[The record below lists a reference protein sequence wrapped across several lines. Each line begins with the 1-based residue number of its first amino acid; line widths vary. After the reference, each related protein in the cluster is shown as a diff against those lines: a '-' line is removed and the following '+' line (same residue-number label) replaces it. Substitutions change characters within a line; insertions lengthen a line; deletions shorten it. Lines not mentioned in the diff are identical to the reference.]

1 MTRPSRALYLTAL
14 GALTLILVTGCSTAV
29 SASSTSPVLGP
40 GPPAT
45 GPPDTVPASSLHGIH
60 KIRHVIVIVQEN
72 RSFDSY
78 FGTYPGADGIPM
90 KHGVPTTCS
99 WNPTTHQCQR
109 PYYDTSVI
117 NSGGPHN
124 VPNSKADINGGQ
136 MNGFVGQAVN
146 AHKATCGKAVLDP
159 SCTIKVRRP
168 DVMGYHDYHQIPN
181 YWSYAR
187 HYVLQDHFFADDDG
201 WSEPNHE
208 AMVSG
213 WSALC
218 TSTTDPMS
226 CRSSADKTGQVVRRR
241 GQPAYPWTDLT
252 WLLYHQGVSWAYY
265 ISSGKQPDCNTGIM
279 GCDFLPQSAHTP
291 SIWNPLPRFTDV
303 RQTHQVNHIQDT
315 KLLFKAARTGRLPA
329 VSWVIPN
336 YAQSEHPPASIARG
350 QAWVTKVI
358 NAVMRSKD
366 WKSSAIFL
374 TWDDWGGFYDHVK
387 PPTVDSLGYG
397 LRVPGLVI
405 SPYARKGFIDHQVLS
420 PDAYLKFIEDD
431 FLGGQRINPK
441 TDGRPDS
448 RPNVRENQP
457 ILGNVRADFNFH
469 QHPRPPMLLKLHP

>member
-1 MTRPSRALYLTAL
+1 MTRPSRALCIAAL
-14 GALTLILVTGCSTAV
+14 GVVTMMLVTGCATTV
-29 SASSTSPVLGP
+29 SASSASQ

-45 GPPDTVPASSLHGIH
+45 EPLDTAPASSLHGIH

-90 KHGVPTTCS
+90 KHGVPTACS
-99 WNPTTHQCQR
+99 WDPVTNRCLR
-109 PYYDTSVI
+109 PYYDTNTI

-124 VPNSKADINGGQ
+124 VGNEQVDVNGGR
-136 MNGFVGQAVN
+136 MNGFVGQAVR
-146 AHKATCGKAVLDP
+146 AHTRKCGKAVLDP
-159 SCTIKVRRP
+159 SCTINVRRP

-187 HYVLQDHFFADDDG
+187 HYVLQDHFFASNDG
-201 WSEPNHE
+201 WSEPMHE
-208 AMVSG
+208 AIVSG

-218 TSTTDPMS
+218 TSTTNPMS
-226 CRSSADKTGQVVRRR
+226 CRSSADKTGQLVRQP

-252 WLLYHQGVSWAYY
+252 WLFYHHDVSWAYY
-265 ISSGKQPDCNTGIM
+265 ISAGQSPDCGEGVM
-279 GCDFLPQSAHTP
+279 GCKFRPQSATTP

-303 RQTHQVNHIQDT
+303 RQTHQVNHVQDSS
-315 KLLFKAARTGRLPA
+315 LFFKAARAARLPA

-336 YAQSEHPPASIARG
+336 YVQSEHPPASITRG
-350 QAWVTKVI
+350 QAWVTSVI

-366 WKSSAIFL
+366 WRSSAIFL

-405 SPYARKGFIDHQVLS
+405 SPYARHGFIDHQVLS

-431 FLGGQRINPK
+431 FLGDRRIDPR
-441 TDGRPDS
+441 TDGRADS
-448 RPNVRENQP
+448 RPDVRENAA
-457 ILGNVRADFNFH
+457 ILGDIRADFNFR
-469 QHPRPPMLLKLHP
+469 QRPRPPILLKLHP

>member
-14 GALTLILVTGCSTAV
+14 GALTLILVTGCTTAV
-29 SASSTSPVLGP
+29 SASSTSLGP
-40 GPPAT
+40 GPPT
-45 GPPDTVPASSLHGIH
+45 TEPPDTVPASSLHGIH

-99 WNPTTHQCQR
+99 WNPVTQQCQR
-109 PYYDTSVI
+109 PYYDTSII

-124 VPNSKADINGGQ
+124 VPNSRADINGGQ
-136 MNGFVGQAVN
+136 MNGFVEQAVN
-146 AHKATCGKAVLDP
+146 AHKGTCGKAVLDP

-213 WSALC
+213 WSARC

-226 CRSSADKTGQVVRRR
+226 CRSSANRTGQVVRQP

-252 WLLYHQGVSWAYY
+252 WLLFHHDVSWAYY
-265 ISSGKQPDCNTGIM
+265 ISSGAQPDCNTGIM
-279 GCDFLPQSAHTP
+279 GCHFLPQNAHTP

-303 RQTHQVNHIQDT
+303 RQTHQVNHVQDSS
-315 KLLFKAARTGRLPA
+315 LFFKAARAGRLPA

-336 YAQSEHPPASIARG
+336 YAESEHPPASIARG
-350 QAWVTKVI
+350 QAWVTSVI
-358 NAVMRSKD
+358 NVVMRSKD
-366 WKSSAIFL
+366 WRSSAIFL

-405 SPYARKGFIDHQVLS
+405 SPYARQGFIDHQVLS

-431 FLGGQRINPK
+431 FLSGQRINPK

-448 RPNVRENQP
+448 RPDVRENQP
-457 ILGNVRADFNFH
+457 ILGDVRADFNFH
-469 QHPRPPMLLKLHP
+469 QRPRPPMVLKLHP

>member
-1 MTRPSRALYLTAL
+1 M
-14 GALTLILVTGCSTAV
+14 
-29 SASSTSPVLGP
+29 
-40 GPPAT
+40 
-45 GPPDTVPASSLHGIH
+45 
-60 KIRHVIVIVQEN
+60 IVIVQEN

-90 KHGVPTTCS
+90 KHGVATTCS
-99 WNPTTHQCQR
+99 WNPITQRCQR
-109 PYYDTSVI
+109 PYYDTSII

-136 MNGFVGQAVN
+136 MNGFVGQAVD
-146 AHKATCGKAVLDP
+146 AHKGTCGKAVLDP
-159 SCTIKVRRP
+159 SCTIKLRRP

-226 CRSSADKTGQVVRRR
+226 CRSSADKTGQVVRQP

-252 WLLYHQGVSWAYY
+252 WLLYHHDVSWAYY
-265 ISSGKQPDCNTGIM
+265 ISSGAQPDCNTGIM
-279 GCDFLPQSAHTP
+279 GCHFLPQNAHTP

-303 RQTHQVNHIQDT
+303 RQTHQANHVQDSS
-315 KLLFKAARTGRLPA
+315 LFFKAARAGRLPA

-336 YAQSEHPPASIARG
+336 YAQSEHPPASIRRG
-350 QAWVTKVI
+350 QAWVTSVI

-366 WKSSAIFL
+366 WRSSAIFL
-374 TWDDWGGFYDHVK
+374 TWDDWGGFYDHVQ
-387 PPTVDSLGYG
+387 PPTIDSLGCG

-405 SPYARKGFIDHQVLS
+405 SPYARHGFIDHQILS
-420 PDAYLKFIEDD
+420 PDVYLKFIEND
-431 FLGGQRINPK
+431 FLGGQRINPR

-448 RPNVRENQP
+448 RPSVRENQP

-469 QHPRPPMLLKLHP
+469 QRPRPPMVLKLHP

>member
-1 MTRPSRALYLTAL
+1 MTRPSRALCITAL
-14 GALTLILVTGCSTAV
+14 GALAVMLVTGCATTAST
-29 SASSTSPVLGP
+29 TSMGP

-45 GPPDTVPASSLHGIH
+45 EPPSTVPASSLHGIH

-99 WNPTTHQCQR
+99 FDPVTQRCLR
-109 PYYDTSVI
+109 PYYDTSTI

-124 VPNSKADINGGQ
+124 VGNEQADVNGGR
-136 MNGFVGQAVN
+136 MNGYVGQAVR
-146 AHKATCGKAVLDP
+146 AHSRRCNKAVLDP
-159 SCTIKVRRP
+159 SCTIDVRHP

-181 YWSYAR
+181 YWNYAR
-187 HYVLQDHFFADDDG
+187 HFVLQDHFFASGDG

-208 AMVSG
+208 SLVSA

-226 CRSSADKTGQVVRRR
+226 CRSSGDKTGQVHRQP

-252 WLLYHQGVSWAYY
+252 WLLYHHDVSWAYY
-265 ISSGKQPDCNTGIM
+265 ISAGQSPDCSLGVM
-279 GCDFLPQSAHTP
+279 GCKFRPQSATTP

-315 KLLFKAARTGRLPA
+315 TLFFKAARAGRLPA

-336 YAQSEHPPASIARG
+336 YAQSEHPPASIKRG
-350 QAWVTKVI
+350 QAWATSVI

-366 WKSSAIFL
+366 WRSSAIFL

-387 PPTVDSLGYG
+387 PPHVDSLGYG

-405 SPYARKGFIDHQVLS
+405 SPYARQGFIDHQVLS

-431 FLGGQRINPK
+431 FLGRQRIDPK
-441 TDGRPDS
+441 SDGRPDS
-448 RPNVRENQP
+448 RPDVRETEP
-457 ILGNVRADFNFH
+457 ILGNIRADFNFH
-469 QHPRPPMLLKLHP
+469 QRPRKPMVLKLHP